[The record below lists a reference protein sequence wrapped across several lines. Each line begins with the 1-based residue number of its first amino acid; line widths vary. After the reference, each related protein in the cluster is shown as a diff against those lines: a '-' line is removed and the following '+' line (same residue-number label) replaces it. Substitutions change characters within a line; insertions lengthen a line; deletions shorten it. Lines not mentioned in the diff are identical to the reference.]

1 MEEVGASRVEVGNP
15 KMVIGFVLTRKC
27 HFNWAVVFHVCS
39 LSFFAANWGILA
51 FSRACGNMN
60 FARRNSCNQCG
71 EPRPE
76 DSRPS
81 GGV

>member
-15 KMVIGFVLTRKC
+15 KMVIGFVLTRKYN
-27 HFNWAVVFHVCS
+27 FNWAGVFHVCS
-39 LSFFAANWGILA
+39 HLHSSVWGILVC
-51 FSRACGNMN
+51 SRSCGNMN